1 VSGVP
6 ATAKEMA
13 PEPSSSLARAAH
25 VVDGASSLLLSWFAE
40 VRGLPLNTIVGVE
53 MIVEMMIGRSRP

>member
-6 ATAKEMA
+6 AAAKEAA
-13 PEPSSSLARAAH
+13 PEPPSSLERAAH

-40 VRGLPLNTIVGVE
+40 VRGLPLNTIVGME
-53 MIVEMMIGRSRP
+53 AIVEMIGRSRP